1 MKRVFTPVFALI
13 ALAGQASAG
22 PTVSLTISG
31 PASPLS
37 WDGTG
42 TSPTFNVA
50 VANPVGDVT
59 DMVVG
64 WSLGL
69 SIVRD
74 TGTGTLSFD
83 TATIPSNYVFASD
96 SSPLMF
102 TVPAPAPTQLLVNG
116 VASDNGV
123 VVPESGTNLLALT
136 FSATAG
142 TSGKFE
148 VMAFGDPNTGSYWTP
163 VAGGTFPSTAFGN
176 VPFGQTL
183 VRWARSTL
191 PRCHRFPSPTHSC
204 SWASEKSA
212 CSPIDASADAGLR
225 EPCESKRKRASNGR
239 RREPAGGNPA
249 I

>member
-1 MKRVFTPVFALI
+1 MKRVFTAVFALI

-42 TSPTFNVA
+42 SSPTFNVA
-50 VANPVGDVT
+50 VANPGGDIT

-69 SIVRD
+69 SIVRVS
-74 TGTGTLSFD
+74 GTGTLSFD
-83 TATIPSNYVFASD
+83 TATIPSNYLFASD
-96 SSPLMF
+96 SSPLLF

-116 VASDNGV
+116 VASDDGI

-163 VAGGTFPSTAFGN
+163 VAGQNFPSTAFGN

-183 VRWARSTL
+183 VSLGEIDIAPLSSV
-191 PRCHRFPSPTHSC
+191 PEPHSC
-204 SWASEKSA
+204 LLLGVGAIGVLA
-212 CSPIDASADAGLR
+212 YR
-225 EPCESKRKRASNGR
+225 RRRGR
-239 RREPAGGNPA
+239 RPA
-249 I
+249 